1 MNPKLEIPVNSK
13 AQVKLLFDQPRI
25 GNSANGEWY
34 LYGVEMMGQ
43 EYSYFASEK
52 AHEMLQ
58 HYNKGD
64 EVEIHHKPL
73 PNGNTVYEVSPLN
86 GATPKAKTV
95 SKTDTDM
102 SIKWGMAFN
111 NATKLVV
118 SEHEFDGDIFKRVKL
133 IEKIMPEMFKIA
145 CSMPTSETDNDDI
158 QF

>member
-1 MNPKLEIPVNSK
+1 MNPKLEIAVDSK

-86 GATPKAKTV
+86 GATPKAKT
-95 SKTDTDM
+95 DTDM

-111 NATKLVV
+111 NATRLVANNNETV
-118 SEHEFDGDIFKRVKL
+118 SQKVKL
-133 IEKIMPEMFKIA
+133 IETIMPEMFKIA
-145 CSMPTSETDNDDI
+145 CSMPTLETDNDDVPH
-158 QF
+158 

>member
-1 MNPKLEIPVNSK
+1 MNPKLEIAVNSK
-13 AQVKLLFDQPRI
+13 AQVKLLFDQPKT
-25 GNSANGEWY
+25 GNNQNGNWY

-58 HYNKGD
+58 HYNRGD
-64 EVEIHHKPL
+64 EVEIYHKPL
-73 PNGNTVYEVSPLN
+73 ADGKSVYEVSPLN

-111 NATKLVV
+111 NATRLVANIPDV
-118 SEHEFDGDIFKRVKL
+118 NPGQKALL

-145 CSMPTSETDNDDI
+145 CSMPTTSETDNDDVP
-158 QF
+158 F

>member
-13 AQVKLLFDQPRI
+13 AQVKLLFDQPKI

-73 PNGNTVYEVSPLN
+73 ADGKSVYEVSPLN

-95 SKTDTDM
+95 KTDTDM

-111 NATKLVV
+111 NATRLVANNNETV
-118 SEHEFDGDIFKRVKL
+118 SQKVKL

-145 CSMPTSETDNDDI
+145 CSMPSETDNDNDP
-158 QF
+158 F

>member
-1 MNPKLEIPVNSK
+1 MNPKLEIAVDSK

-86 GATPKAKTV
+86 GATPKAKT
-95 SKTDTDM
+95 DTDM

-111 NATKLVV
+111 NATRLVANNNETV
-118 SEHEFDGDIFKRVKL
+118 SQKVKL
-133 IEKIMPEMFKIA
+133 IETIMPEMFKIA
-145 CSMPTSETDNDDI
+145 CSMPTTSETDNDDVP
-158 QF
+158 F

>member
-1 MNPKLEIPVNSK
+1 MNPKLKIAVNSK
-13 AQVKLLFDQPRI
+13 AQVKLLFDKPNT
-25 GNSANGEWY
+25 GNNQNGEWY

-64 EVEIHHKPL
+64 EVEIYHKPL
-73 PNGNTVYEVSPLN
+73 ADGKSVYEVSPLN
-86 GATPKAKTV
+86 GATPKA
-95 SKTDTDM
+95 KTDTDM

-145 CSMPTSETDNDDI
+145 CSMPTSETNNDDVP
-158 QF
+158 FK